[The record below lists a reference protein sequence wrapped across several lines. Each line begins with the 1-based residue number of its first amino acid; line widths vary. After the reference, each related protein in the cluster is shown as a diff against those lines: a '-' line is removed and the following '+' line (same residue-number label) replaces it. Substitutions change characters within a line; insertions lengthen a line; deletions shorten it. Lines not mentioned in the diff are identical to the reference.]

1 MTTLKTSSYI
11 RTTGGILG
19 LLFSLAACHDDTV
32 YHTYQNLSSNGW
44 NKQDTLEYTL
54 PSQLAGHTYEL
65 EVGLR
70 HTENYPYQ
78 DIWLEVLYPLSPD
91 RRPDTLHL
99 SLADKWGNWK
109 GKGTAGNMY
118 QFTCTQD
125 HPLHLSRADSLLQVV
140 HIMRDKS
147 LKGISD
153 VGMRLS
159 TFTGSVNTQKN
170 KQ

>member
-11 RTTGGILG
+11 RTAGGILI
-19 LLFSLAACHDDTV
+19 LLFSLAACNDDTV
-32 YHTYQNLSSNGW
+32 YHTYQNLSENGW
-44 NKQDTLEYTL
+44 PKQDTLGYTL
-54 PSQLAGHTYEL
+54 PSQLTRHHYSL
-65 EVGLR
+65 EIGLR

-78 DIWLEVLYPLSPD
+78 DIWLEVLYPLTPD
-91 RRPDTLHL
+91 KRPDTLHL
-99 SLADKWGNWK
+99 KLADKWGNWK
-109 GKGTAGNMY
+109 GKGTSGNLY
-118 QFTCTQD
+118 QFTFTANE
-125 HPLHLSRADSLLQVV
+125 PIYLSTADSMLQIV

-159 TFTGSVNTQKN
+159 TFTGSVNTQKD

>member
-11 RTTGGILG
+11 RTAGGILG

-78 DIWLEVLYPLSPD
+78 DIWLEVLYV
-91 RRPDTLHL
+91 RIRYT
-99 SLADKWGNWK
+99 
-109 GKGTAGNMY
+109 
-118 QFTCTQD
+118 
-125 HPLHLSRADSLLQVV
+125 
-140 HIMRDKS
+140 
-147 LKGISD
+147 
-153 VGMRLS
+153 
-159 TFTGSVNTQKN
+159 
-170 KQ
+170 